1 MNLISNEYETL
12 PLSETDME
20 KAIVIFM
27 QIKRNDIESIS
38 TGYDNEIIQRKYGK
52 IREIKVDAKEKKE
65 ITLQENLKELKNL

>member
-38 TGYDNEIIQRKYGK
+38 TDYDNEIIQRKYGK
-52 IREIKVDAKEKKE
+52 IREIKVDAKEKKKLLMR
-65 ITLQENLKELKNL
+65 TKKG